1 MMQPLPAGP
10 PPLPKELSREQAI
23 RALKAHLLKLTDDE
37 TSLCQVASQR
47 GIFCKGFRG
56 LSDEEFKKRYH
67 TLVARRPG
75 LTRRQYEYL
84 ANQWQL
90 ARQVVDGVKCAC
102 DAQAKEHDTCGG
114 WDDFTNE
121 DLVRFCRELFAAEV
135 TLVPAPPA

>member
-1 MMQPLPAGP
+1 MQTLPVVP
-10 PPLPKELSREQAI
+10 HLPSVMTREQAV
-23 RALKAHLLKLTDDE
+23 RALRGYLLKLTDDE

-56 LSDEEFKKRYH
+56 LSDDEFKRRYH

-75 LTRRQYEYL
+75 LTRRQLEYL

-90 ARQVVDGVKCAC
+90 ARQVVDGVACSC

-121 DLVRFCRELFAAEV
+121 DLAKFCRELFGAEV
-135 TLVPAPPA
+135 SVTSSSPA